1 MYLLH
6 FLSFYWFISTCIWLL
21 DKQTQYQRVSEQK
34 ESLAQTVYLLA
45 LKKLDIVSC
54 ALNGGT
60 CCYCLCCICLFCVL
74 QITAMYIDGHLKGGF
89 QTVEAYAG
97 FCGYFKNWLD
107 TKSIKLSVPRQGE
120 LVAEDYRACLEY
132 VNSEVTDVLNIQILC
147 QYFTDQIAHLKDF
160 YFRWRFCFV
169 LDVKGKKCHNVFL
182 GEVVSLLNAI
192 INKNKFYPYSLIVQ
206 TKQHLC

>member
-1 MYLLH
+1 M
-6 FLSFYWFISTCIWLL
+6 
-21 DKQTQYQRVSEQK
+21 VA
-34 ESLAQTVYLLA
+34 LAGIAYAASVF
-45 LKKLDIVSC
+45 
-54 ALNGGT
+54 
-60 CCYCLCCICLFCVL
+60 FCVL

-132 VNSEVTDVLNIQILC
+132 VNSEVTDVLNIQIFC

-169 LDVKGKKCHNVFL
+169 LDVKGKKCHYVFL
-182 GEVVSLLNAI
+182 GEVVSLIMQLSI
-192 INKNKFYPYSLIVQ
+192 KTSSIHILSLSKPSNICAKLRYYNSQFRQV
-206 TKQHLC
+206 LVN

>member
-1 MYLLH
+1 M
-6 FLSFYWFISTCIWLL
+6 
-21 DKQTQYQRVSEQK
+21 VA
-34 ESLAQTVYLLA
+34 LAAIAYAASVF
-45 LKKLDIVSC
+45 
-54 ALNGGT
+54 
-60 CCYCLCCICLFCVL
+60 FCVL

-147 QYFTDQIAHLKDF
+147 QYFTDQIAHLKD
-160 YFRWRFCFV
+160 
-169 LDVKGKKCHNVFL
+169 
-182 GEVVSLLNAI
+182 S
-192 INKNKFYPYSLIVQ
+192 
-206 TKQHLC
+206 